1 MCRAFEEVRE
11 EGKREERVEFAHS
24 MLADD
29 IPYETVAKYT
39 KFSIEEIKAL
49 DAKKPA

>member
-1 MCRAFEEVRE
+1 
-11 EGKREERVEFAHS
+11 

-29 IPYETVAKYT
+29 VPYETVAKYT
-39 KFSIEEIKAL
+39 KFSLEEIKAL